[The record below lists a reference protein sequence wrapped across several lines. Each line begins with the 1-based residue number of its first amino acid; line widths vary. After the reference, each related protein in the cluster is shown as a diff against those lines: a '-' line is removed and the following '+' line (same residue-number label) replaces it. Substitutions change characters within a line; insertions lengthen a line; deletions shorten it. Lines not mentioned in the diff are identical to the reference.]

1 MKRVLVISSA
11 ISAAHFLE
19 DLSLFLIGRYTE
31 VHIGFVFIVVISL
44 GLVLGI
50 ISRHPKVKKF
60 LAE

>member
-19 DLSLFLIGRYTE
+19 DFSLFLIGRYTE
-31 VHIGFVFIVVISL
+31 VHFGFVFIGVILL
-44 GLVLGI
+44 GLVLGVL
-50 ISRHPKVKKF
+50 SSHPKIKKF

>member
-11 ISAAHFLE
+11 ISATHLIE
-19 DLSLFLIGRYTE
+19 DLGLFLIGRYTE
-31 VHIGFVFIVVISL
+31 VHIGFVLIGVISL

-60 LAE
+60 LGE